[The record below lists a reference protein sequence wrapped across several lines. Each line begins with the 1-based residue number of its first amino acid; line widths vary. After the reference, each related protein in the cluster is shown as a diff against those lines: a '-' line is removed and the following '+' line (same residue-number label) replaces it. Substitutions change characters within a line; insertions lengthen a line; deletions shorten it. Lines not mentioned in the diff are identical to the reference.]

1 MQVILILLVVLLAF
15 HMSVQYR
22 QQSIEK
28 FVNNPCRDITDCTP
42 CAEKQE
48 CTWCTSSKQCLSRE
62 EIKGTDTLCNQV
74 NLVHIPNM
82 CSTHNTQSN
91 QSKQSNHSNQI
102 NDMPRPPNVFLN
114 DEAEYTTETV
124 MAQTSQ
130 LRNELK
136 HLQDSLPSLMAQT
149 VQEQMRPMVK
159 GIMCEPAPFR

>member
-1 MQVILILLVVLLAF
+1 MQAILILLVVLLAF

-28 FVNNPCRDITDCTP
+28 FVNPCNSITDCTP
-42 CAEKQE
+42 CAEKKE

-74 NLVHIPNM
+74 NLVHTPNM
-82 CSTHNTQSN
+82 CPKEQSKH
-91 QSKQSNHSNQI
+91 SKQSNQISN
-102 NDMPRPPNVFLN
+102 MPMPPNVFLN